1 MARVHSR
8 AFFYALS
15 KKNMLFV
22 LWFVEKCYI
31 CQRINHLINY
41 TMTTTIE
48 INNWKE
54 FKPSN
59 VFKVEERQLIGNA
72 IRVVLEGPTTA
83 EALYLMDMLYA
94 VQRGQYNVDLPSL
107 CMDNIKDKEL
117 LLDLM
122 HLFVAIKKQVF

>member
-1 MARVHSR
+1 
-8 AFFYALS
+8 
-15 KKNMLFV
+15 
-22 LWFVEKCYI
+22 
-31 CQRINHLINY
+31 
-41 TMTTTIE
+41 MTTTIE

-94 VQRGQYNVDLPSL
+94 LHKGQYNAVLPKL
-107 CMDNIKDKEL
+107 FIKIVKDEEL
-117 LLDLM
+117 VSDIVYLTD
-122 HLFVAIKKQVF
+122 AIKKQVF